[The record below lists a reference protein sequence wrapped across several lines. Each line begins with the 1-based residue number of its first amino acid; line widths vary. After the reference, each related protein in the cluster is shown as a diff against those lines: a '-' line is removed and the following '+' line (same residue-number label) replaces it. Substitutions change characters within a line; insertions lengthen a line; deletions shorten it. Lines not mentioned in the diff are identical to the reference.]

1 MQIQTNFTNETA
13 SGLLRSPNAARRCER
28 PAMLSGRPQAVG
40 KKASGTLR
48 VGLLVPF
55 HGADAIWGPS
65 CQYSAVLAA
74 AEINRSSAQQIEL
87 FAADAGGDPQQVV
100 ARSWQLIQQHQVD
113 VLVGVHLSSVRVA
126 LRDAFAGII
135 PYVFAPLYEGG
146 ENTPGVYAIGETPH
160 QQFSAAIPW
169 MMQNLP
175 AKRWFIV
182 GNDYIWPRASHDAVR
197 KIIQHNNGDI
207 VGEDYL
213 GLGQTNIGQVI
224 NNIQQSEP
232 DVVFVSLV
240 GTDCVLFNRAFAKSG
255 LSGRVLR
262 LSGSIEEN
270 ILMGIGSG
278 HSHNLYCAASYFNSL
293 DTAEN
298 RHFMTQ
304 YRAAFGQHAPVQS
317 VLSQSCYEAIHF
329 FSALVKRAGGLSLSA
344 LDSAYEGL
352 RYQSV
357 RGHQQVVQ
365 GSLTPIIY
373 LAKARD
379 LHFNIV
385 QALPP
390 SPI

>member
-1 MQIQTNFTNETA
+1 MTNTGKTVTDI
-13 SGLLRSPNAARRCER
+13 R
-28 PAMLSGRPQAVG
+28 PAKP
-40 KKASGTLR
+40 LR
-48 VGLLVPF
+48 IGLLVPF
-55 HGADAIWGPS
+55 HGSDAIWGPS

-74 AEINRSSAQQIEL
+74 AEINRSSELQIEL

-100 ARSWQLIQQHQVD
+100 ARSWQLFKEHQVD

-126 LRDAFAGII
+126 LREAFAGII

-160 QQFSAAIPW
+160 QQFPAAIYW
-169 MMQNLP
+169 MMKNLK
-175 AKRWFIV
+175 AQRWFIV

-197 KIIQHNNGDI
+197 NIIQRNNGEI

-224 NNIQQSEP
+224 NNIKKSNP
-232 DVVFVSLV
+232 DIVFVSLV

-278 HSHNLYCAASYFNSL
+278 HNHNLYCAASYFNSL

-298 RHFMTQ
+298 RHFMNQ

-329 FSALVKRAGGLSLSA
+329 FSALVKRAGGLSLSS
-344 LDSAYEGL
+344 LNSAYEGL

-365 GSLTPIIY
+365 GCLTPTIY

-379 LHFNIV
+379 LHFEIV

-390 SPI
+390 LPG